1 MISQNDMSNVCSRNA
16 HHQGACKCE
25 NNVRW
30 DIFYHTFNGNKRGMV
45 ALGVPPYFCWENNL
59 SMHVTANPGVK

>member
-1 MISQNDMSNVCSRNA
+1 MHTTKEPANVKIMGISFTIPLMVIK
-16 HHQGACKCE
+16 G
-25 NNVRW
+25 
-30 DIFYHTFNGNKRGMV
+30 GMV